1 MLDLRSSWLIIPLA
15 QSLIGIPFVTRAV
28 APVLM
33 SIDPSLR
40 EAAASMGADPLR
52 IRRDIDLP
60 IARRALMVGAGFAF
74 AISLGEFGATSF
86 VGRRPDLMTVPLAIE
101 RLLGQPGEALR
112 GQAMALSVVLM
123 VLTTLVLVL
132 VDHRFDRSGVL

>member
-1 MLDLRSSWLIIPLA
+1 MLDLRGSWLIIPLTQA
-15 QSLIGIPFVTRAV
+15 LIGIPFVTRSV
-28 APVLM
+28 APVLA
-33 SIDPSLR
+33 SIDPTLR
-40 EAAASMGADPLR
+40 EAAASMGADPAR

-60 IARRALMVGAGFAF
+60 IARRALVVGAGFAF

-101 RLLGQPGEALR
+101 RLLGQPGDVVR

-123 VLTTLVLVL
+123 VVTTIVLLV
-132 VDHRFDRSGVL
+132 VDRFDRGDVL